1 MQEFK
6 IKLFLM
12 TEELSSDAYLIISQR
27 KFEIYLLD
35 KKNLKNIYKKELYLE
50 DDIDQIDYNLLSVF
64 LDKNIFKIEKLTGN
78 FLESISVIIENHKIL
93 NFSIGIKKK
102 NYGEKINKQYL
113 ESSLTE
119 LKDLFKENYQNNK
132 IIHFIINR
140 YLIDGVNY
148 SSFDQEIDGDFICVE
163 ANFISI
169 PSILIKKIGDVLEKY
184 QIKIDRLFEKNYI
197 QSLFEEQSL
206 DLSICAHKIQSGQN
220 QNEISLVSKR
230 YKRKGF
236 FEKFFQLFS

>member
-1 MQEFK
+1 
-6 IKLFLM
+6 M
-12 TEELSSDAYLIISQR
+12 TEGLSLDAYLSISKK

-35 KKNLKNIYKKELYLE
+35 TKNLKNIYKKEFYFE
-50 DDIDQIDYNLLSVF
+50 NDIDQINYNLLADF

-78 FLESISVIIENHKIL
+78 FLKNISVIIENYNIL

-113 ESSLTE
+113 ESSLIE

-140 YLIDGVNY
+140 YLIDNVNY
-148 SSFDQEIDGDFICVE
+148 TSFDQEINGDFICVE
-163 ANFISI
+163 AKFISV
-169 PSILIKKIGDVLEKY
+169 PSILIKEISDVLAKY
-184 QIKIDRLFEKNYI
+184 QIKIDSLFEKNYI
-197 QSLFEEQSL
+197 QNLFEEQSL
-206 DLSICAHKIQSGQN
+206 ELSISAHKIKIGQN
-220 QNEISLVSKR
+220 QNEISLISKS
-230 YKRKGF
+230 YKKKGF

>member
-1 MQEFK
+1 M
-6 IKLFLM
+6 I
-12 TEELSSDAYLIISQR
+12 EELSLDAYLSISQK

-35 KKNLKNIYKKELYLE
+35 KKNLKNIYKKEFHFE
-50 DDIDQIDYNLLSVF
+50 NETDQIDYNLLGDF

-78 FLESISVIIENHKIL
+78 FLKSISLIIENYNIL

-113 ESSLTE
+113 ESSLIE

-140 YLIDGVNY
+140 YLIDDVNY
-148 SSFDQEIDGDFICVE
+148 TSFDQEINGEFICVE
-163 ANFISI
+163 AKFISV
-169 PSILIKKIGDVLEKY
+169 PSILIKEISDVLAKY
-184 QIKIDRLFEKNYI
+184 QIKIGSLFEKNYI
-197 QSLFEEQSL
+197 QNFFEEQSL
-206 DLSICAHKIQSGQN
+206 ELTISAHKIKSGLN
-220 QNEISLVSKR
+220 QNEISLVSKS
-230 YKRKGF
+230 YKKKGF